1 MAATS
6 SGASKSS
13 RCSSSLKSSSR
24 PSLGRVSMNEAIS
37 SASDFLFGIARRLA
51 LLKGGTRGRRR
62 RHERNFE
69 NGASR
74 HRQFRRTATRARI
87 RWCLVHTHEAPQ
99 LVCGSRS
106 EGERSLSIHYTVL
119 LRASRETFRFA
130 PRALPCLSHTIC
142 DQARNARIPASC
154 DMFSQPQCLTLACTV
169 FIHGSSRPP
178 SPSSLTRWSGPHSAY
193 EPLASARGSCQAGCA
208 PCSRCTRR
216 SVPPP
221 RTALTGWP
229 PRCTCRAAPSG
240 AP

>member
-1 MAATS
+1 MDTD
-6 SGASKSS
+6 
-13 RCSSSLKSSSR
+13 R
-24 PSLGRVSMNEAIS
+24 
-37 SASDFLFGIARRLA
+37 
-51 LLKGGTRGRRR
+51 
-62 RHERNFE
+62 
-69 NGASR
+69 
-74 HRQFRRTATRARI
+74 
-87 RWCLVHTHEAPQ
+87 
-99 LVCGSRS
+99 SRS
-106 EGERSLSIHYTVL
+106 PAFEFGGVWFTHTKPLSLFAGAGRKGNEVSQYSAFASLARATFPPLCASLTRSVT
-119 LRASRETFRFA
+119 
-130 PRALPCLSHTIC
+130 
-142 DQARNARIPASC
+142 ARNARIPASC
-154 DMFSQPQCLTLACTV
+154 NMYSQPLCLTLACTV

>member
-1 MAATS
+1 MS
-6 SGASKSS
+6 F
-13 RCSSSLKSSSR
+13 
-24 PSLGRVSMNEAIS
+24 
-37 SASDFLFGIARRLA
+37 SASRVVGSPDRGTGSRRD
-51 LLKGGTRGRRR
+51 GPRRR
-62 RHERNFE
+62 RSFDF
-69 NGASR
+69 GAQKDTVSFVAVSSVQSR
-74 HRQFRRTATRARI
+74 STRARI
-87 RWCLVHTHEAPQ
+87 RWRLVHTHEAPQ

-106 EGERSLSIHYTVL
+106 EGDLGNEVSQYSALYC
-119 LRASRETFRFA
+119 E
-130 PRALPCLSHTIC
+130 PRARPSASECLSRLTRSVT
-142 DQARNARIPASC
+142 ARNARIPASC
-154 DMFSQPQCLTLACTV
+154 DMYSQPLCLTLACTV

-229 PRCTCRAAPSG
+229 PRCTCRATPSG

>member
-1 MAATS
+1 MDTDSFVAV
-6 SGASKSS
+6 
-13 RCSSSLKSSSR
+13 
-24 PSLGRVSMNEAIS
+24 P
-37 SASDFLFGIARRLA
+37 
-51 LLKGGTRGRRR
+51 
-62 RHERNFE
+62 
-69 NGASR
+69 
-74 HRQFRRTATRARI
+74 RARI

-106 EGERSLSIHYTVL
+106 EGERSLSIQCFCEP
-119 LRASRETFRFA
+119 RASDIPPLCASLTRSVT
-130 PRALPCLSHTIC
+130 
-142 DQARNARIPASC
+142 ARNARIPASC
-154 DMFSQPQCLTLACTV
+154 NMYSQPLCLTLACTV